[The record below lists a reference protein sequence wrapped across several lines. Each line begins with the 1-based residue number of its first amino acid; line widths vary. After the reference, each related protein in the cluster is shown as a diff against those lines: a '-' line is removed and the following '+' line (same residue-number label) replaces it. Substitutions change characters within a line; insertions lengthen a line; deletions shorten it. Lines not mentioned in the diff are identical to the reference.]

1 MLLASGFPVIVCGEF
16 NLNLF
21 NPLKLRYITDFV
33 ENMYELS
40 LFSVIMIPT
49 KYNPENL
56 ITKYSLIDQIWNNIP
71 NKVTTSGVI
80 PVEITDR
87 FPVMASFQLVVEQNI
102 HLQKRRIF
110 NNGNNTIFSG
120 AISNVYPVVN
130 GDVNLTF
137 YAYYMNVFGLY
148 DEAFPIIEIVIKAD
162 INCPWITP
170 NIRACIKKKQSFIE
184 RLYVVLLTRQIM
196 LILVITLQPY

>member
-1 MLLASGFPVIVCGEF
+1 MLLATGLPVIVCGDF

-40 LFSVIMIPT
+40 LFPVITIPT

-56 ITKYSLIDQIWNNIP
+56 ITKYSLIDQIWTNIP

-80 PVEITDR
+80 PVEITDH

-110 NNGNNTIFSG
+110 NNGGNAIFFWSYFQCVSG
-120 AISNVYPVVN
+120 C
-130 GDVNLTF
+130 
-137 YAYYMNVFGLY
+137 
-148 DEAFPIIEIVIKAD
+148 K
-162 INCPWITP
+162 W
-170 NIRACIKKKQSFIE
+170 
-184 RLYVVLLTRQIM
+184 
-196 LILVITLQPY
+196 